1 MTTVLIIAALLLV
14 GSAISG
20 WRGRRQ
26 LADND
31 CGMCRDLRL
40 SGNLVLCCRCEPNS
54 PTHRWPRD
62 AKTKKNKAV
71 A

>member
-40 SGNLVLCCRCEPNS
+40 SGNLVLCVAAGTKFPDPSLATRCQDE
-54 PTHRWPRD
+54 
-62 AKTKKNKAV
+62 KE
-71 A
+71 

>member
-1 MTTVLIIAALLLV
+1 MTTVLIIATLLLV

-31 CGMCRDLRL
+31 VAC
-40 SGNLVLCCRCEPNS
+40 
-54 PTHRWPRD
+54 
-62 AKTKKNKAV
+62 AV
-71 A
+71 I